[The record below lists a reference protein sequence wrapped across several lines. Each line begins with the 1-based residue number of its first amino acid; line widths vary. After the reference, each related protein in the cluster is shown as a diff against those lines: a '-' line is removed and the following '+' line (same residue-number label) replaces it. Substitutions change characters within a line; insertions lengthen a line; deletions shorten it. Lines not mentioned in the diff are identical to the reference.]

1 MQQSGQKTP
10 AVSDIVRVLRSYYK
24 PPTAEPY
31 KAEKICCRTETTL
44 QYDKPRGNS
53 LENYRRRQQN
63 FTKGYYAIQYKPY
76 IPIGGEL
83 ILDPFE
89 LAVST
94 LPGSLDSKAKHAWR
108 GTVHEHTESE
118 EDGKE
123 QKEKPEQQV
132 PYTKSEETGTV
143 SPTAGFT
150 AIKQNLVES
159 ENKVIVVSAGMP
171 YEEHVRRMEEARKAR
186 ELEQKVE
193 EADMVIQSVSVQH
206 LTPDFAIDEPANLYL
221 ESGFNVTSPQSSAE
235 KRSVSPSRKR
245 ITYSPYFTSA
255 HFKSVAHMAFIEK
268 KILEDRIAMAD
279 NFSKAREKMMS
290 VKRWDR
296 TVKCHLQYLKAIYDA
311 LTAIHNM
318 RMKDLKSKFPL
329 SLDALNTLMTGF
341 PDVFAVPGKGSRA
354 TYISQWHSKRQMV
367 NSTDTVNSTS
377 GTIGQHRSSI
387 HSERGSVFGPFKKLN
402 PADNVNANIRPR
414 RRSGQKH
421 DGRSYLETWEDLMNV
436 QVQHYDRK
444 MTEISGQLGLT
455 SGMTNKFNKLY
466 QLNTTRQKR
475 SSISLALPATIQ
487 HGNKEGTEDLQNKAV
502 SDSPPQGQGQQV
514 QPQPSIPSNAHIYS
528 KERENIAVPI
538 NLKRLPLWQQVAQEK
553 SVFLSDKNN
562 NIPNPYT
569 MVQRS
574 RRDLYTLK
582 KSLAKE
588 NNVNMEKLKREQMA
602 NFRLKFATLGSQEL
616 SPHYELQKIK
626 VEMISQTVTKHIE
639 TFDIKPFKWYEDLK
653 EETLSITDNMDVE
666 VNEMITKLQKYAHM
680 DSKTVSLAK
689 AKLCLYMM
697 SLPAYEILQIY
708 VQKALKF
715 IFENILLG
723 TEDQFMEWLE
733 QRKIPYIVIES
744 EIKE

>member
-1 MQQSGQKTP
+1 MQQSSQKTP
-10 AVSDIVRVLRSYYK
+10 AISDIVRVLRSHYK
-24 PPTAEPY
+24 PPTAEDY

-44 QYDKPRGNS
+44 LYDKPRNNS

-76 IPIGGEL
+76 TPIGGEL

-94 LPGSLDSKAKHAWR
+94 LPGSLDGKAKHAWR
-108 GTVHEHTESE
+108 GTLHEHSESE
-118 EDGKE
+118 EDGTE
-123 QKEKPEQQV
+123 HKEKAEQQV
-132 PYTKSEETGTV
+132 PYTRSEETGTV

-159 ENKVIVVSAGMP
+159 QNKIIAVRAGMP
-171 YEEHVRRMEEARKAR
+171 YEEQVRTQEEARKTSA
-186 ELEQKVE
+186 LEQKAV
-193 EADMVIQSVSVQH
+193 EADMVIKSVSVQH
-206 LTPDFAIDEPANLYL
+206 LTPDFTTDQPASLYH
-221 ESGFNVTSPQSSAE
+221 ESGRHGNNVISPQSSAG
-235 KRSVSPSRKR
+235 KRSATPGRKR

-255 HFKSVAHMAFIEK
+255 HFKSVAQMAFIEK
-268 KILEDRIAMAD
+268 KILEDRIAKTD
-279 NFSKAREKMMS
+279 NI
-290 VKRWDR
+290 
-296 TVKCHLQYLKAIYDA
+296 HLFEYQL
-311 LTAIHNM
+311 
-318 RMKDLKSKFPL
+318 PL
-329 SLDALNTLMTGF
+329 SLDALNTLMIGC
-341 PDVFAVPGKGSRA
+341 PDVFAAPGKGSRA
-354 TYISQWHSKRQMV
+354 TYMSQWHSKRQMV

-377 GTIGQHRSSI
+377 GTINQHRSSI
-387 HSERGSVFGPFKKLN
+387 HSDRGSVMGAFKKLN
-402 PADNVNANIRPR
+402 PSDNVSSNIRTR

-421 DGRSYLETWEDLMNV
+421 DGRSNLETWEDLLNV

-444 MTEISGQLGLT
+444 MTEINGQLGLQ
-455 SGMTNKFNKLY
+455 SAMTNKLNKLY
-466 QLNTTRQKR
+466 QR
-475 SSISLALPATIQ
+475 SSISLALPVTIQ
-487 HGNKEGTEDLQNKAV
+487 HGNKEGAEDPQNKTG
-502 SDSPPQGQGQQV
+502 SDSPQQGQGQ
-514 QPQPSIPSNAHIYS
+514 PQPSNVHIYS
-528 KERENIAVPI
+528 KERENTGVQI

-569 MVQRS
+569 MVPRS
-574 RRDLYTLK
+574 RRDLYSLK

-588 NNVNMEKLKREQMA
+588 NKVNMEKLKREQIA

-653 EETLSITDNMDVE
+653 EETLSSTDNVNVE
-666 VNEMITKLQKYAHM
+666 VNDMIIKLQKYAHM
-680 DSKTVSLAK
+680 DSKTVSMAK

-733 QRKIPYIVIES
+733 YRRIPYVVLGS
-744 EIKE
+744 E